1 MTSTTWTSHNR
12 RGETLRAVLT
22 AADARRDGILPMDVD
37 GVAETFGDELS
48 LLGALSLRWHTR
60 LAGRIERE
68 LMTQPMD
75 LETAVVTAW
84 VATAKEMPG
93 VRAVLDHCL
102 EQPRDDAMAQMM
114 ATTTAKEH
122 VLLAAMAGRTST
134 GDALAVRVGE
144 EIADR
149 ARAAYEQSA
158 GDARPTSHRGQGP
171 GLVEGLVDGLVD
183 RLRAVLAA

>member
-1 MTSTTWTSHNR
+1 MTSTTSTSHNR